1 MRKRSTCTK
10 IVELSISVL
19 PTKLVIRSDSILC
32 HLYYGLYQ
40 PRKDLIS
47 SNSFRPEC
55 IMTKRNW
62 SMWGKTC
69 QIEVLF

>member
-19 PTKLVIRSDSILC
+19 PTKLGIVSDSLLS
-32 HLYYGLYQ
+32 HLYYLLYQ
-40 PRKDLIS
+40 IRKNLIS
-47 SNSFRPEC
+47 SNRPEY

-62 SMWGKTC
+62 SLWEKL
-69 QIEVLF
+69 VK

>member
-19 PTKLVIRSDSILC
+19 PTKLVIRSDSILS
-32 HLYYGLYQ
+32 HLYYLLYQ
-40 PRKDLIS
+40 IRKNLIS
-47 SNSFRPEC
+47 SNSFRPEY

-62 SMWGKTC
+62 SLWEKL
-69 QIEVLF
+69 VK

>member
-19 PTKLVIRSDSILC
+19 PTKLVIRSDSILS
-32 HLYYGLYQ
+32 HLYYLLYQ
-40 PRKDLIS
+40 IRKNLIS
-47 SNSFRPEC
+47 SNSFRPEY

-62 SMWGKTC
+62 SLWEK
-69 QIEVLF
+69 LAK

>member
-19 PTKLVIRSDSILC
+19 PTKLIIRSDSILC

-47 SNSFRPEC
+47 SNRPEY

-62 SMWGKTC
+62 SLWEKL
-69 QIEVLF
+69 VK